1 MFVYEIDV
9 GELITR
15 AARVQI
21 PDVYTVFWGMNRYH
35 SIAFGAHENG
45 IFLFCKLEPVLFRL
59 RAKVI

>member
-21 PDVYTVFWGMNRYH
+21 PDVYTVFWGLNRYH
-35 SIAFGAHENG
+35 SIAFGARENG
-45 IFLFCKLEPVLFRL
+45 FCFVL
-59 RAKVI
+59 

>member
-35 SIAFGAHENG
+35 SKAFGAHENG
-45 IFLFCKLEPVLFRL
+45 FFFFYKLKSILFRL
-59 RAKVI
+59 RSEVI